1 MTADQAFQDVLSYV
15 EKSRLNFSIYRT
27 PFSAQLSLK
36 KSFAKHFQEEEGEP
50 LVKKEQNTFE
60 IKNNELEARFKKSA
74 AEIDDY
80 LETIKEKDERI
91 MFLETKCDNLEKVLK
106 VERKKMKKER
116 QKVARKVAIDEF
128 NIKQESTDDDDELD
142 PNIPTSNKLKAHAD
156 YSDLEMKYGSEQPCD
171 FCEQRLLSRNRLQVC
186 INAGEE
192 VVPISKASVSVQTVK
207 IEPPEPPVNLFPYPC
222 FYCGLVINSKAEI
235 GQHKP
240 KCHEV
245 QSIVKPAFTEEDVKS
260 CDFCGFKFGTL
271 GGLRNHIRS
280 LHKEMLQA
288 QLMLPT

>member
-36 KSFAKHFQEEEGEP
+36 KSFAKHFSEEEGEP

-60 IKNNELEARFKKSA
+60 IKSNELEARFKKSE

-80 LETIKEKDERI
+80 LETIKEKEERI
-91 MFLETKCDNLEKVLK
+91 IFLETKCDNLEKVLK

-128 NIKQESTDDDDELD
+128 NIKQESRDDDDELD
-142 PNIPTSNKLKAHAD
+142 PNIPTSNKFKAHAD
-156 YSDLEMKYGSEQPCD
+156 YLDLEKKYGSEQPCD
-171 FCEQRLLSRNRLQVC
+171 FCEQRLLS
-186 INAGEE
+186 GEE

-235 GQHKP
+235 GEHKP

-245 QSIVKPAFTEEDVKS
+245 QSIVKPAFTKEDVKS